1 MTTDGRPRRATVT
14 PSGAT
19 RRSSHAAAGGRI
31 LAAGVS
37 ASVAVGLVAVMAR
50 PRAEDV
56 VLTVTQPQAAATP
69 PETAPTT
76 APPRVV
82 VVIVED
88 PPAPPAA
95 PPRARTPAPAA
106 PAPPPSLTVPAPPAT
121 LAAKPAVTPAT
132 AKPDTKTRA
141 S

>member
-1 MTTDGRPRRATVT
+1 MTTDDRPRRATVT

-19 RRSSHAAAGGRI
+19 RRPSHAAAGGRI

-50 PRAEDV
+50 PRADDV
-56 VLTVTQPQAAATP
+56 ILTVTQPPTTAAP
-69 PETAPTT
+69 LETVPTT
-76 APPRVV
+76 APPQVV

-88 PPAPPAA
+88 
-95 PPRARTPAPAA
+95 TPAPA
-106 PAPPPSLTVPAPPAT
+106 PARPVPPPTVTVPAPPAT
-121 LAAKPAVTPAT
+121 LAPRPAVTPTT

>member
-1 MTTDGRPRRATVT
+1 MTTDDRSRRPAAATGN
-14 PSGAT
+14 PT
-19 RRSSHAAAGGRI
+19 RRSTHAAPGGRI
-31 LAAGVS
+31 LAAGLS

-56 VLTVTQPQAAATP
+56 VLTVTHPQPAAAP
-69 PETAPTT
+69 ADTAPTT
-76 APPRVV
+76 LAPAQII

-88 PPAPPAA
+88 EPA
-95 PPRARTPAPAA
+95 TAA
-106 PAPPPSLTVPAPPAT
+106 PAPPATVTVPAPPAT
-121 LAAKPAVTPAT
+121 PAPKPAVTPAT